1 MTGSALMEG
10 PRIMAEQKVVQM
22 NDSDVG
28 DETDAKKAPTA
39 RCLSELV
46 SVTMS
51 KAAARL
57 SSVDEDPIF
66 REATV
71 RAAIRDFA
79 VALKQ
84 QFPEMRDALP
94 DFLSNAAAEIAPG
107 QSQNNGKTVA
117 ARLRP
122 AGGSPYAEHSGPS
135 GSSGG

>member
-1 MTGSALMEG
+1 
-10 PRIMAEQKVVQM
+10 MAEQKVVQM
-22 NDSDVG
+22 TETDL
-28 DETDAKKAPTA
+28 DESDAKKAPTA

-79 VALKQ
+79 RALKQ
-84 QFPEMRDALP
+84 QFPEMRDSLP
-94 DFLSNAAAEIAPG
+94 DFFSSAAAEISNGPG
-107 QSQNNGKTVA
+107 QGKTSAA

-135 GSSGG
+135 GSTGG